1 MGSAGDRIGS
11 RMALF
16 ICLSFLL
23 AGLLWLQLAKTLWM
37 FYVFAAF
44 YGFAHGGFFAL
55 GSPLV
60 AGLFGTRSHGLI
72 FGISIF
78 SSTIGGAMGPIL
90 AGHIFDVTKSYQIVF
105 FILAA
110 LSIIGL
116 ILTASLKPIRR
127 EAE

>member
-1 MGSAGDRIGS
+1 
-11 RMALF
+11 MALL
-16 ICLSFLL
+16 ICLFFLL

-127 EAE
+127 EAG

>member
-1 MGSAGDRIGS
+1 
-11 RMALF
+11 
-16 ICLSFLL
+16 
-23 AGLLWLQLAKTLWM
+23 M

-72 FGISIF
+72 FGIAIF
-78 SSTIGGAMGPIL
+78 SSTIGGAIGPIL

-116 ILTASLKPIRR
+116 ILTASLKPLRR
-127 EAE
+127 EAG